1 MKLLFVCAGNI
12 CRSPMAEAL
21 FREAAAKPP
30 ALSGVDVASAGV
42 IAIDGTPATPGA
54 VTALLEGYGLDISG
68 HRATRFD
75 AATQADLVVALDTWV
90 DAQARQAAPEAT
102 VVLIGDLAGMAGVE
116 VRDPYGGPIDG
127 YREAAAHLD
136 HLVGA
141 IADRL
146 RDCDCDWGQVLH

>member
-1 MKLLFVCAGNI
+1 VKLLFVCAGNI

-21 FREAAAKPP
+21 FREVAAKQP
-30 ALSGVDVASAGV
+30 ALAGVDVASAGV
-42 IAIDGTPATPGA
+42 IAIDGNPAAPGA

-75 AATQADLVVALDTWV
+75 ATTEADLVVALDAWV

-116 VRDPYGGPIDG
+116 VRDPYGGSIDE

-136 HLVGA
+136 RLICA
-141 IADRL
+141 IVDRL
-146 RDCDCDWGQVLH
+146 CDWGQVLH